1 MRRRHTGRERK
12 LRAVD
17 SFPTRWVELGSTG
30 SRSSP
35 EENIQ
40 RRVGALLGKVPAPPG
55 LGRAAHGRVAA
66 RLLDPE
72 RSERTWTP
80 SWIPSWSPRW
90 IGRLAMGSGLA
101 AFSLF
106 VGGAVIAAGGVGA
119 WWKIARPR
127 VPSSSPPIGMMAR
140 EEVVRNARRH
150 PRPQAVARVDG
161 AEVFRQAT
169 PQPVPPL
176 ETPPPGPPSDVAPAA
191 TSRPAA
197 VPRSPAPASVP
208 RIAPRASAPELGPS
222 ELAQETRLLRGAL
235 AELRQQHDGAAALAT
250 LNEYLQHF
258 PKGTLLAEARR
269 ARVDALLLLGRS
281 DEAQGALDRLELE
294 PVGRGQELL
303 LIRGELRARRDC
315 ADAIA
320 DFDVVVGH
328 AAPPRLAE
336 RALFGRAVCR
346 QHEGQRSAA
355 RADALAYLERFP
367 AGRFAESARRLV
379 VATVEI
385 PLAPPGQPR
394 NP

>member
-1 MRRRHTGRERK
+1 MRKPRAERGTK

-17 SFPTRWVELGSTG
+17 SFPTRWVDLGSAG
-30 SRSSP
+30 SSSSQGDDI
-35 EENIQ
+35 E
-40 RRVGALLGKVPAPPG
+40 RRVGTLLGKVPAPPG
-55 LGRAAHGRVAA
+55 LGRAAHGRLGA
-66 RLLDPE
+66 RLLDPGP
-72 RSERTWTP
+72 SERTWTP
-80 SWIPSWSPRW
+80 SWTPRW

-106 VGGAVIAAGGVGA
+106 LGGAVIAAGGVGA
-119 WWKIARPR
+119 WWKIAHPR
-127 VPSSSPPIGMMAR
+127 ALSSPPVGMTAR
-140 EEVVRNARRH
+140 GEVVRNARPH
-150 PRPQAVARVDG
+150 PRRQAVARVDG
-161 AEVFRQAT
+161 AEVFRQVD
-169 PQPVPPL
+169 PQPQPQPQQQPVPPL
-176 ETPPPGPPSDVAPAA
+176 EMPPPGPSSDVAAAA

-197 VPRSPAPASVP
+197 LPRPPAPASVP
-208 RIAPRASAPELGPS
+208 RITPRASAPALGS
-222 ELAQETRLLRGAL
+222 GELAQETRLLRVAL
-235 AELRQQHDGAAALAT
+235 AELRHQHDGAAALAT

-258 PKGTLLAEARR
+258 PDGTLLAEARR

-294 PVGRGQELL
+294 PIGRGQELL

-346 QHEGQRSAA
+346 QHEGQRGAA

-379 VATVEI
+379 VTAEKI
-385 PLAPPGQPR
+385 PEDP
-394 NP
+394 

>member
-1 MRRRHTGRERK
+1 MRKSRAGRERK

-17 SFPTRWVELGSTG
+17 SFPARWVELGSTS
-30 SRSSP
+30 SRSSA
-35 EENIQ
+35 EDDIQ

-55 LGRAAHGRVAA
+55 LGRAAHGRLAA

-72 RSERTWTP
+72 RSERTWT
-80 SWIPSWSPRW
+80 PRW

-119 WWKIARPR
+119 WWKIAHPR
-127 VPSSSPPIGMMAR
+127 VPSASPPVGMMAR
-140 EEVVRNARRH
+140 DEVVRNARRH
-150 PRPQAVARVDG
+150 PRPQAVARLDR

-169 PQPVPPL
+169 PQPQPQPVPPL
-176 ETPPPGPPSDVAPAA
+176 ETPPPGPPSGVAPAA

-197 VPRSPAPASVP
+197 VPSFPAPAPVP
-208 RIAPRASAPELGPS
+208 RIAPHASAPELGPS
-222 ELAQETRLLRGAL
+222 ELAQETRLLRVAL

-258 PKGTLLAEARR
+258 PNGTLLAEARR

-281 DEAQGALDRLELE
+281 DEAQGALERLKLE

-328 AAPPRLAE
+328 AAPPRFAE

-346 QHEGQRSAA
+346 QHEGQRGAA

-379 VATVEI
+379 VTAEI
-385 PLAPPGQPR
+385 PSAPPGPR
-394 NP
+394 LDR